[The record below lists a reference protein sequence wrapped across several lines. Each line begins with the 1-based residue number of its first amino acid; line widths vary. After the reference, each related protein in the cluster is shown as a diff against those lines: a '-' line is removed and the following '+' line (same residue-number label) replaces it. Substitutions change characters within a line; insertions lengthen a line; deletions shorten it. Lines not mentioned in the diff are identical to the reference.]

1 VHYAYGNIHSRQ
13 KNWISAKRD
22 YETCLKIIL
31 ASTPIH
37 PLVAATYFSIGCM
50 EFYIGNID
58 NAKFD
63 SQLTTV
69 TVLTVYRYN
78 LAKALTIAELRSPNR
93 DDGPIARIVFRQAKV
108 LESDTLG
115 RFADEAARL
124 RNRAFLAQQKLVAL
138 GEGGEIP
145 ASENQMPDRD
155 PEEENYN
162 ALVPLFYR

>member
-1 VHYAYGNIHSRQ
+1 
-13 KNWISAKRD
+13 
-22 YETCLKIIL
+22 
-31 ASTPIH
+31 
-37 PLVAATYFSIGCM
+37 M